1 MLWTKNMTTV
11 KIENKKL
18 ERDTNSKALLNTNR
32 NALEQY
38 KIERK
43 RKQGEI
49 EDINN
54 MKRDIAEL
62 KEMVGQLLGKQN
74 G

>member
-1 MLWTKNMTTV
+1 MKNV
-11 KIENKKL
+11 KIEQTQYV
-18 ERDTNSKALLNTNR
+18 RDVNSKAVLNTNKK
-32 NALEQY
+32 ALDNY
-38 KIERK
+38 KITRK
-43 RKQGEI
+43 RKMNEI

-62 KEMVGQLLGKQN
+62 KEMIKTLLGKQN

>member
-1 MLWTKNMTTV
+1 MKNI
-11 KIENKKL
+11 KIEQTQYV
-18 ERDTNSKALLNTNR
+18 RDINSKAVLNTNKK
-32 NALEQY
+32 ALDSY
-38 KIERK
+38 KIARK
-43 RKQGEI
+43 RKMNEI

-62 KEMVGQLLGKQN
+62 KEMIKTLLGKQN

>member
-1 MLWTKNMTTV
+1 MTTV

-18 ERDTNSKALLNTNR
+18 ERDVNSKALLNTNR
-32 NALEQY
+32 NALENY
-38 KIERK
+38 KIERERRLAEK
-43 RKQGEI
+43 D
-49 EDINN
+49 DINN

-62 KEMVGQLLGKQN
+62 KEMIGQLLGKQN

>member
-1 MLWTKNMTTV
+1 MKNV
-11 KIENKKL
+11 KIEQTQYV
-18 ERDTNSKALLNTNR
+18 RDINSKAVLNTNKK
-32 NALEQY
+32 ALDSY
-38 KIERK
+38 KIARK
-43 RKQGEI
+43 RKMNEI

-62 KEMVGQLLGKQN
+62 KEMIKTLLGKQN

>member
-1 MLWTKNMTTV
+1 MTTV

-54 MKRDIAEL
+54 MKRDISEL

>member
-1 MLWTKNMTTV
+1 MKNV
-11 KIENKKL
+11 KIEQTQYV
-18 ERDTNSKALLNTNR
+18 RDINSKAVLNTNKK
-32 NALEQY
+32 ALDSY
-38 KIERK
+38 KVARK
-43 RKQGEI
+43 RKMNEI

-62 KEMVGQLLGKQN
+62 KEMIKTLLGKQN

>member
-1 MLWTKNMTTV
+1 MKNV
-11 KIENKKL
+11 KIEQTQYV
-18 ERDTNSKALLNTNR
+18 RDVNSKAVLNTNKK
-32 NALEQY
+32 ALDNY
-38 KIERK
+38 KVARK
-43 RKQGEI
+43 RKMNEI

-62 KEMVGQLLGKQN
+62 KEMIKTLLGKQN

>member
-1 MLWTKNMTTV
+1 MKNV
-11 KIENKKL
+11 KIEQTQYV
-18 ERDTNSKALLNTNR
+18 RDVNSKAVLNTNKK
-32 NALEQY
+32 ALDSY
-38 KIERK
+38 KIARK
-43 RKQGEI
+43 RKMNEI

-62 KEMVGQLLGKQN
+62 KEMIKTLLGKQN

>member
-1 MLWTKNMTTV
+1 MKNI
-11 KIENKKL
+11 KIAETQYV
-18 ERDTNSKALLNTNR
+18 RDTHSKAVLNTNR
-32 NALEQY
+32 KALENY
-38 KIERK
+38 KIARQQK
-43 RKQGEI
+43 IGEI

-62 KEMVGQLLGKQN
+62 KEMIQTLLGKQN